1 MSFPEP
7 GLALRFLVTIDSE
20 NMGFWTKCEGLSV
33 EWEVFEYKEGGLNDF
48 VHRLPGRTK
57 YSTIKLTRTLNPLSA
72 QVAAWISKAKG
83 PAAGHTAEIRVL
95 DTEGSTVVSWSV
107 ADVFPVRWSGP
118 TLDVNGREVANETLE
133 LAHNGFTAA

>member
-20 NMGFWTKCEGLSV
+20 NLGFWTKCEGLVV
-33 EWEVFEYKEGGLNDF
+33 EWELHEYKEGGLNEF

-57 YSTIKLTRTLNPLSA
+57 YSNIKLTRTLNPLSA
-72 QVAAWISKAKG
+72 QVAAWMSKAKG

-95 DTEGSTVVSWSV
+95 DTEGATVASWNV
-107 ADVFPVRWSGP
+107 VDVFPVRWSGP
-118 TLDVNGREVANETLE
+118 NLDINGRDVANETLE
-133 LAHNGFTAA
+133 LAHNGFTAV